1 MKTKL
6 LIVIL
11 ALAILSLFS
20 VPSYIIG
27 RTQGYN
33 EAARKGYEYSRCVE
47 ANGGIG
53 MSEPPQCFDS
63 RGTHYAP

>member
-1 MKTKL
+1 MKKKL
-6 LIVIL
+6 LIVIP

-20 VPSYIIG
+20 VSSYIIG
-27 RTQGYN
+27 RTQGYK
-33 EAARKGYEYSRCVE
+33 EATQKSYEYSRCID
-47 ANGGIG
+47 ANGSIG